1 MAGKARAWLAK
12 QFEAT
17 EPARGPWPNRMLGS
31 RSDADDAVQE
41 FRLLPKRSDPAGVN
55 NLGGWL
61 TTAVAR
67 VCLVML
73 RSRSHRVRSTW
84 RSRTRAYC
92 ESRGWN

>member
-1 MAGKARAWLAK
+1 MDGRAWLAK